1 MTELI
6 PLSPFASIPG
16 RRWSAPP
23 LSPNKYDPD
32 TLERLI
38 RYLENCPTILAW
50 MVYTE
55 DLIGGRFS
63 VAGGSATMSDG
74 KYFWRYEAGMY
85 LRYYP
90 IRVSDEAITYFKSR
104 HWNPPEF
111 TSAKIAEL
119 ERVLTSMFE
128 Y

>member
-50 MVYTE
+50 MGYTE

-63 VAGGSATMSDG
+63 VSGGSATMSDG

-111 TSAKIAEL
+111 TSAEIAEL
-119 ERVLTSMFE
+119 ERVLISMFE